1 MLFLRNLDAIT
12 IAAVLVALV
21 VGITF
26 HEFSHAFVADQ
37 LGDHRP
43 RALGRVSLNP
53 ADHID
58 PMGALD
64 VRARRLRLG
73 QAGAGEHGRA
83 PPGRIGMS
91 WVSAAGPLANVAV
104 AVALAVIYRV
114 VAIAAPSLPV
124 AGEFLSL
131 AVYFNLALAL
141 FNLLPIPPLD
151 GYNFALGIL
160 PPRQAIQLQQYAR
173 YGMIALLVLVLASYT
188 LPGGGPLG
196 WLFDLAGLLA
206 GILLG
211 A

>member
-1 MLFLRNLDAIT
+1 MLFLRNLDAAT
-12 IAAVLVALV
+12 IAAILVALV

-58 PMGALD
+58 PMGALMF
-64 VRARRLRLG
+64 VLVGFGWGKPVPVNMGALR
-73 QAGAGEHGRA
+73 
-83 PPGRIGMS
+83 PGRIGLS
-91 WVSAAGPLANVAV
+91 WVSAAGPLANLAV
-104 AVALAVIYRV
+104 AVVLAVIFRV
-114 VAIAAPSLPV
+114 LATATPNVPV
-124 AGEFLSL
+124 VGEFLSL

-151 GYNFALGIL
+151 GYNFALGVL

-173 YGMIALLVLVLASYT
+173 YGMIALLLLVLASYT

-196 WLFDLAGLLA
+196 WLFDLAGTLA